1 MSELCRKKWTLD
13 IHKLVLFFTLKKK
26 DCQEPV
32 CRIFLCL
39 SFNGFQASVQYSL
52 DDEGFQ

>member
-13 IHKLVLFFTLKKK
+13 VHKLVLFFTLKKK

-32 CRIFLCL
+32 FRIFLCL
-39 SFNGFQASVQYSL
+39 SFNGFQASVQYSF